1 MPRHAKTK
9 KKSPKNKTLGETTDD
24 MDLKDLFSLFKKL
37 KRNVEKKAEER
48 KGELKRKA
56 ANDAR
61 KEVERKLNQVS
72 RVRIQRLESVRD
84 DVRGLVQQLTKI
96 KAELCENEKNLDIK
110 TKAPSFEKK
119 IRKEASEV
127 MKGVQMKWDARFGES
142 TKTKRHEEVQ
152 KRIHHFLRDLHDSLM
167 RSKTG
172 FETLRSEL
180 RRGVRRLSDH
190 Q

>member
-48 KGELKRKA
+48 KEELKRKA

-84 DVRGLVQQLTKI
+84 DVRGLIQQLTKI
-96 KAELCENEKNLDIK
+96 KAELCENEKNLDINK
-110 TKAPSFEKK
+110 
-119 IRKEASEV
+119 
-127 MKGVQMKWDARFGES
+127 
-142 TKTKRHEEVQ
+142 
-152 KRIHHFLRDLHDSLM
+152 
-167 RSKTG
+167 
-172 FETLRSEL
+172 
-180 RRGVRRLSDH
+180 
-190 Q
+190 